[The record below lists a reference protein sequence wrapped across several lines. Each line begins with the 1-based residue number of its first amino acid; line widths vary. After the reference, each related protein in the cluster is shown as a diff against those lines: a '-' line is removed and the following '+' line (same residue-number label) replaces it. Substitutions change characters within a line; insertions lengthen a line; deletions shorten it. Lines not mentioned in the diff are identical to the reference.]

1 MYIMNCSPILISVTA
16 EELKKIVGV
25 NIKKE
30 RLRCNLT
37 QPALAEII
45 GMSIKQVAA
54 IETGHSYPEA
64 ATLAKLSNALGVP
77 PSFFFRRPGDNEE
90 EKERVLSHFR
100 NIQTK
105 LELILDEEAAD
116 YSSPEKR

>member
-1 MYIMNCSPILISVTA
+1 MNCSPILISVTA

-90 EKERVLSHFR
+90 EKERVLNHFR
-100 NIQTK
+100 NIQTNRVGR
-105 LELILDEEAAD
+105 LSE
-116 YSSPEKR
+116 RQR